1 MTTRVTCCQL
11 PLHIGDT
18 AGNRVTARTAIEQAA
33 RDGAQIV
40 VLPELAS
47 SGYVFADRSE
57 LESLAETRDGPA
69 ITEWANLAA
78 AFGLTI
84 VAGFPEAAGDKVYN
98 SAAVVDPTGLRG
110 VYRKA
115 HLWDT
120 ENAVFDR
127 ADELPLL
134 VDTQHGRIGV
144 MVCYDVE
151 FPEWVRAAAL
161 EGADLLCAP
170 VNWPLLP
177 RPEGERPTELVRVLA
192 GAGMNRMPIA
202 VCDRTAVER
211 GVDWIGGSVV
221 TDADGYPLVIAEF
234 GKSGNITADI
244 DLTESRSR
252 SSTNTTTFTAIGAST
267 YTAAPHYWT
276 DGGASP
282 IIPDSARTDSGS
294 GVAGSQSGAGSG
306 AP

>member
-1 MTTRVTCCQL
+1 MTTRATCCQL

-18 AGNRVTARTAIEQAA
+18 DGNRVAARTAIEQAA
-33 RDGAQIV
+33 GDGAQIV

-57 LESLAETRDGPA
+57 LVSLAEPCDGPSV
-69 ITEWANLAA
+69 TEWANLAT
-78 AFGLTI
+78 AFGVTI
-84 VAGFPEAAGDKVYN
+84 VAGFPEAAGDAVYN

-127 ADELPLL
+127 ADDLPLL
-134 VDTQHGRIGV
+134 VDTEHGRIGV
-144 MVCYDVE
+144 MICYDVE
-151 FPEWVRAAAL
+151 FPEWVRAVAL

-177 RPEGERPTELVRVLA
+177 RPEGERPTEMVRVLA

-202 VCDRTAVER
+202 VCDRAGVER
-211 GVDWIGGSVV
+211 GQHWIGGSVII
-221 TDADGYPLVIAEF
+221 DADGYPLAIAEF
-234 GKSGNITADI
+234 GKPGNITADV
-244 DLTESRSR
+244 DLAESRIKKFNEHNDVHGDR
-252 SSTNTTTFTAIGAST
+252 
-267 YTAAPHYWT
+267 
-276 DGGASP
+276 
-282 IIPDSARTDSGS
+282 
-294 GVAGSQSGAGSG
+294 
-306 AP
+306 

>member
-1 MTTRVTCCQL
+1 MTTRATCCQL

-18 AGNRVTARTAIEQAA
+18 DGNRVAARTAIEQAA
-33 RDGAQIV
+33 GDGAQIV

-57 LESLAETRDGPA
+57 LVSLAERRDGPSV
-69 ITEWANLAA
+69 TEWANLAT
-78 AFGLTI
+78 AFGVTI
-84 VAGFPEAAGDKVYN
+84 VAGFPEAAGDAVYN

-127 ADELPLL
+127 ADDLPLL
-134 VDTQHGRIGV
+134 VDTEHGRIGV
-144 MVCYDVE
+144 MICYDVE
-151 FPEWVRAAAL
+151 FPEWVRAVAL

-202 VCDRTAVER
+202 VCDRAGVER
-211 GVDWIGGSVV
+211 GQHWIGGSVI
-221 TDADGYPLVIAEF
+221 TDADGYPLAIAEF
-234 GKSGNITADI
+234 GKPGNITADV
-244 DLTESRSR
+244 DLAESRIKKFNEHNDVHGDR
-252 SSTNTTTFTAIGAST
+252 
-267 YTAAPHYWT
+267 
-276 DGGASP
+276 
-282 IIPDSARTDSGS
+282 RTDLYRRTSLLD
-294 GVAGSQSGAGSG
+294 
-306 AP
+306 

>member
-1 MTTRVTCCQL
+1 MTTRVACCQV

-18 AGNRVTARTAIEQAA
+18 DGNRVAARTAIEQAA
-33 RDGAQIV
+33 GDGAQLV

-47 SGYVFADRSE
+47 SGYVFANRSE
-57 LESLAETRDGPA
+57 LVSLAEPRDGPS
-69 ITEWANLAA
+69 ITEWANLAT
-78 AFGLTI
+78 AFGVTI
-84 VAGFPEAAGDKVYN
+84 VAGFPEAAGDAVYN

-127 ADELPLL
+127 ADDLPLL
-134 VDTQHGRIGV
+134 VDTEHGRIGV
-144 MVCYDVE
+144 MICYDVE
-151 FPEWVRAAAL
+151 FPEWVRAVAL

-202 VCDRTAVER
+202 VCDRAGVER
-211 GVDWIGGSVV
+211 GQNWIGGSVI
-221 TDADGYPLVIAEF
+221 TDADGYPLAIAEF
-234 GKSGNITADI
+234 GKPGNITADV
-244 DLTESRSR
+244 DLAESRIKKFNEHNDVHGDR
-252 SSTNTTTFTAIGAST
+252 
-267 YTAAPHYWT
+267 
-276 DGGASP
+276 
-282 IIPDSARTDSGS
+282 RTDLYRRTSLLD
-294 GVAGSQSGAGSG
+294 
-306 AP
+306 

>member
-1 MTTRVTCCQL
+1 MTTRATCCQL
-11 PLHIGDT
+11 PLHIGD
-18 AGNRVTARTAIEQAA
+18 ADGNRAAARTAIEEAA
-33 RDGAQIV
+33 GDGAQIV

-57 LESLAETRDGPA
+57 LVSLAEPRDGPSV
-69 ITEWANLAA
+69 TEWANLAT
-78 AFGLTI
+78 AFGVTI
-84 VAGFPEAAGDKVYN
+84 VAGFPEAAGDAVYN

-127 ADELPLL
+127 ADDLPLL
-134 VDTQHGRIGV
+134 VDTEHGRIGV
-144 MVCYDVE
+144 MICYDVE
-151 FPEWVRAAAL
+151 FPEWVRAVAL

-202 VCDRTAVER
+202 VCDRAGVER
-211 GVDWIGGSVV
+211 GQHWIGGSVI
-221 TDADGYPLVIAEF
+221 TDADGYPVALAEF
-234 GKSGNITADI
+234 GKPGNITADV
-244 DLTESRSR
+244 DLAESRIKKFNEHNDVHGDR
-252 SSTNTTTFTAIGAST
+252 
-267 YTAAPHYWT
+267 
-276 DGGASP
+276 
-282 IIPDSARTDSGS
+282 RTDLYRRTSLLD
-294 GVAGSQSGAGSG
+294 
-306 AP
+306 